1 MESTYEW
8 LDNLKLK
15 ASIGSQGND
24 NIGNF
29 RYTNTYTIENAN
41 GKVSTVFN
49 AKGSENITWEI
60 KFCRSLSD
68 GADCHRHLMRKMQAG
83 AKNMQS

>member
-1 MESTYEW
+1 M
-8 LDNLKLK
+8 K

-49 AKGSENITWEI
+49 AKGSENITWETNSN
-60 KFCRSLSD
+60 FN
-68 GADCHRHLMRKMQAG
+68 AG
-83 AKNMQS
+83 VEFELPARYGFRRR